1 MTYADLALVLYKEWI
16 RPLASSIRIE
26 DAEGEVPDSIEAALE
41 FVLRWI
47 DEPTLDARLPL
58 TVRKA
63 NLLGLDRARQR
74 LATSAT

>member
-47 DEPTLDARLPL
+47 DEPTLD
-58 TVRKA
+58 
-63 NLLGLDRARQR
+63 
-74 LATSAT
+74 LATSAHSSQSGPAGP

>member
-63 NLLGLDRARQR
+63 GLLGLDRARQR